1 MYKYKIVDEE
11 SLPIYGYKI
20 HISATLNNYKDIY
33 NLLSPL
39 LDDRKISY
47 KYIYREE
54 DVAYNFSVRESPA
67 NSGKYFTIYPEN
79 DHAFRNILELLYQ
92 TIPKNMEGIYILSD
106 RAYKDSNTIFYRYGF
121 FREDLE
127 YLEKGIPTLLGPNGE
142 KWQDYQKPYFNL
154 PEWIQDIQENTFT
167 KDSYLARNYRLKTV
181 LSQSNGGN
189 VYQVDSVIE
198 GKKYI
203 LKECRPH
210 ILSFGRV
217 ENQTLR
223 KNEYEISRKLL
234 DCVPAVHETVTEWI
248 NQYYIYEFIDGSD
261 LLKST
266 KLYSIVSYQKS
277 NKELNAK
284 KFKSFL
290 LITKELLELVEY
302 LHSRNIILND
312 IHPGNFIKSEDKLYF
327 VDLENSYEYG
337 DKPAIGLYS
346 VISLKEWNSID
357 GKVSD
362 CHKVGN
368 LLLFL
373 LARLHVKSMND
384 LSQSSHILNSLLEE
398 FGLKT
403 NFINIIEKLFSKDA
417 TASNILKDLNE
428 IYVYQIESQ
437 HSLDEFLTDSPE
449 RSFSITEIINKKLV
463 NFQRYENAKN
473 NHRLLQH
480 LMYREKNLGLDGLS
494 GLLILM
500 KKYNF
505 DCDVIDYGINIIIEK
520 LIMTD
525 NGRMVPIESNLA
537 SPYLNNGTAGF
548 IRALIFIDFKKH
560 IDLIKE
566 LSEGLITEF
575 AQYAD
580 LWNGM
585 LGIVDTLLELY
596 SYFRV
601 RKYKDAAGELLNTV
615 KCYVKHSKVDKQE
628 YLYVLSKYMELGD
641 SELV

>member
-20 HISATLNNYKDIY
+20 HISATFDNYKDMY

-54 DVAYNFSVRESPA
+54 DVAYNFSVRESPV

-79 DHAFRNILELLYQ
+79 DHVFLGLLELLYQ

-121 FREDLE
+121 FKEDLE

-154 PEWIQDIQENTFT
+154 PEWIQDIQENTFI
-167 KDSYLARNYRLKTV
+167 KDSYLSRNYRLKAV

-189 VYQVDSVIE
+189 VYQVDSVIG

-210 ILSFGRV
+210 IISFGRV

-234 DCVPAVHETVTEWI
+234 DRVPTIHETVTEWI

-266 KLYSIVSYQKS
+266 KPYSIVSYQKS
-277 NKELNAK
+277 NKELNVK

-337 DKPAIGLYS
+337 NKPAIGLYS

-384 LSQSSHILNSLLEE
+384 LSQSYHILNSLLAE
-398 FGLKT
+398 FGLET
-403 NFINIIEKLFSKDA
+403 NFTSIIEKLFSKDA
-417 TASNILKDLNE
+417 TVSAILKDLNE
-428 IYVYQIESQ
+428 IYVYQIESL
-437 HSLDEFLTDSPE
+437 HGLDEVLTGQPE
-449 RSFSITEIINKKLV
+449 RSFTITEIINKELV

-473 NHRLLQH
+473 NQRLLQH
-480 LMYREKNLGLDGLS
+480 LMHREKNLGLDGLS

-500 KKYNF
+500 KIYDF
-505 DCDVIDYGINIIIEK
+505 DCDIIDYGINIIIEK
-520 LIMTD
+520 LIVTD
-525 NGRMVPIESNLA
+525 NGRMVPIESNLV

-548 IRALIFIDFKKH
+548 IRALIFYRF
-560 IDLIKE
+560 
-566 LSEGLITEF
+566 
-575 AQYAD
+575 
-580 LWNGM
+580 
-585 LGIVDTLLELY
+585 
-596 SYFRV
+596 
-601 RKYKDAAGELLNTV
+601 
-615 KCYVKHSKVDKQE
+615 
-628 YLYVLSKYMELGD
+628 
-641 SELV
+641 

>member
-20 HISATLNNYKDIY
+20 HISATLDNYKDIY

-54 DVAYNFSVRESPA
+54 DVAYNFSIRESPA
-67 NSGKYFTIYPEN
+67 NSGKYFTIYPKNN
-79 DHAFRNILELLYQ
+79 DAFRSILELLYQ

-142 KWQDYQKPYFNL
+142 KWQDYQKAYFNL
-154 PEWIQDIQENTFT
+154 PEWIQDIQENTFI

-181 LSQSNGGN
+181 LTQSNGGN

-210 ILSFGRV
+210 IISFGGV
-217 ENQTLR
+217 ETQALR
-223 KNEYEISRKLL
+223 KNEYEISKKLL
-234 DCVPAVHETVTEWI
+234 DCVPAVRETVTEWI

-261 LLKST
+261 LLKYT
-266 KLYSIVSYQKS
+266 KPYSIVSYKKP
-277 NKELNAK
+277 NKELNIK
-284 KFKSFL
+284 RFKSFL
-290 LITKELLELVEY
+290 LITRELLELIEY
-302 LHSRNIILND
+302 FHSRNIILND
-312 IHPGNFIKSEDKLYF
+312 IHPGNFIKSKNKLYF
-327 VDLENSYEYG
+327 VDLENSYEY
-337 DKPAIGLYS
+337 DNKPAIGLYS

-373 LARLHVKSMND
+373 LARLHVKSMDD
-384 LSQSSHILNSLLEE
+384 LSQSYHILNSLLAE

-403 NFINIIEKLFSKDA
+403 NFTSIIEKLFSKDA
-417 TASNILKDLNE
+417 TVSDILKDLNE
-428 IYVYQIESQ
+428 IYVYQIESLN
-437 HSLDEFLTDSPE
+437 SLDEFLTGKPE
-449 RSFSITEIINKKLV
+449 RSFTITEIINKELV

-473 NHRLLQH
+473 NQLLLQH
-480 LMYREKNLGLDGLS
+480 LMHREKNLGLDGLS

-500 KKYNF
+500 KIYDF

-520 LIMTD
+520 LIATD
-525 NGRMVPIESNLA
+525 NGRMVPIESNLV

-548 IRALIFIDFKKH
+548 IRALIFIDFEKYT
-560 IDLIKE
+560 DLIKE

-580 LWNGM
+580 FWNGM
-585 LGIVDTLLELY
+585 LGIADTLLELY
-596 SYFRV
+596 FYFRV
-601 RKYKDAAGELLNTV
+601 RKYKEVAWSLLNTV
-615 KCYVKHSKVDKQE
+615 ECYVKYSKADKQE
-628 YLYVLSKYMELGD
+628 YLYVLSKYMEMK
-641 SELV
+641 EN